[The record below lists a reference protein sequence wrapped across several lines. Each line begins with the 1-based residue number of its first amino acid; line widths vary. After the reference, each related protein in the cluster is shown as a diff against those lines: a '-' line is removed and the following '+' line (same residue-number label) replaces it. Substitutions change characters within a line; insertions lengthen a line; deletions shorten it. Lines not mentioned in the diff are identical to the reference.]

1 MSLRDGPLSDI
12 KPPLTWLA
20 VAALVLA
27 VMASLALF
35 IGGRREDPHAS
46 LSAARRTADG
56 TLGAVTGVL
65 SAPLHWI
72 DELGEAAQE
81 YALAGAQNHALKRE
95 LAAARSWRD
104 EVYRLRDEN
113 ARLSAILG
121 VRTDPP
127 IPMVFARTV
136 LDARGPFANTRIA
149 DVGSARGVIE
159 GNPVLS
165 EHGLAGRVTGVAR
178 DVSRIMLLTDVE
190 SRTPVLVA
198 RTNGRAILAGD
209 GGPNPKLDYL
219 RTHDPLREGDRILTS
234 GDGGVLPRG
243 LPVGV
248 AVRSYDGAW
257 RVALDS
263 DAAPIDFVQILL
275 FKDFSQLA
283 PPQALAPN
291 VLPPTATGAP
301 VEAPPP
307 AAALPPQA
315 PNGNSPAAGQP
326 ATPGKTSPRVTAP
339 LPGKASGDGKAP

>member
-12 KPPLTWLA
+12 KPPVTWLA
-20 VAALVLA
+20 VAALA
-27 VMASLALF
+27 VALIVSLALF
-35 IGGRREDPHAS
+35 IGERRDVAHVVAG
-46 LSAARRTADG
+46 ARRTTDSALG
-56 TLGAVTGVL
+56 TVTGVL
-65 SAPLHWI
+65 STPVHW
-72 DELGEAAQE
+72 LGALGDSARD
-81 YALAGAQNHALKRE
+81 YVLAGTQNHQLKRD

-104 EVYRLRDEN
+104 EVIRLREEN
-113 ARLSAILG
+113 ARLSALLG

-149 DVGSARGVIE
+149 AAGSARGVIE

-165 EHGLAGRVTGVAR
+165 ERGLVGRVTGVAR
-178 DVSRIMLLTDVE
+178 GVSRIMLLTDVE
-190 SRTPVLVA
+190 SRTPVLIA
-198 RTNGRAILAGD
+198 RTNGRAILTGD

-248 AVRSYDGAW
+248 AVRSYDGGW

-263 DAAPIDFVQILL
+263 DASPIDFVQILL
-275 FKDFSQLA
+275 FRDFSQLA
-283 PPQALAPN
+283 PPQALAPS

-301 VEAPPP
+301 VEAPTP
-307 AAALPPQA
+307 AAALPQTPPGTTPA
-315 PNGNSPAAGQP
+315 GGKAPAAGTTP
-326 ATPGKTSPRVTAP
+326 ASGKTSA
-339 LPGKASGDGKAP
+339 LGKAPDGGKTP

>member
-1 MSLRDGPLSDI
+1 MSLRDGPFSDI

-20 VAALVLA
+20 VAALAIAAL
-27 VMASLALF
+27 ASLVLF
-35 IGGRREDPHAS
+35 VGDRGGETRGGGSR
-46 LSAARRTADG
+46 ARGTVDG
-56 TLGAVTGVL
+56 ALGATTGVL
-65 SAPLHWI
+65 SAPLSWI
-72 DELGEAAQE
+72 GGVGDVARD
-81 YALAGAQNHALKRE
+81 YVLAGSQNHQLRRE
-95 LAAARSWRD
+95 LAAARTWKD
-104 EVYRLRDEN
+104 EALRLKDEN
-113 ARLSAILG
+113 ARFSALLG

-149 DVGSARGVIE
+149 DAGAGRGVVE

-165 EHGLAGRVTGVAR
+165 EHGLVGRVTGVAP
-178 DVSRIMLLTDVE
+178 DVCRIMLLTDVE

-198 RTNGRAILAGD
+198 RTNGRAILTGD

-219 RTHDPLREGDRILTS
+219 RTHEALREGDRILTS

-248 AVRSYDGAW
+248 AIRAFDGGW

-275 FKDFSQLA
+275 FRDFSQLTA
-283 PPQALAPN
+283 PGALQPR

-301 VEAPPP
+301 MEAPRPVAAMPPHAP
-307 AAALPPQA
+307 AAPAH
-315 PNGNSPAAGQP
+315 AAGR
-326 ATPGKTSPRVTAP
+326 TP
-339 LPGKASGDGKAP
+339 

>member
-20 VAALVLA
+20 VAALA
-27 VMASLALF
+27 VALIASLVLF
-35 IGGRREDPHAS
+35 IGDRRDDAHAGV
-46 LSAARRTADG
+46 SAARRASDSGFG
-56 TLGAVTGVL
+56 TVTGVL
-65 SAPLHWI
+65 SVPVQW
-72 DELGEAAQE
+72 LGGLGDAARD
-81 YALAGAQNHALKRE
+81 YMMAGTQNHQLRRD

-104 EVYRLRDEN
+104 EVIKLRDEN
-113 ARLSAILG
+113 ARLSALLG

-149 DVGSARGVIE
+149 DAGSARGVIE

-165 EHGLAGRVTGVAR
+165 EHGLVGRVTGVAEG
-178 DVSRIMLLTDVE
+178 VCRIMLLTDVE
-190 SRTPVLVA
+190 SRTPVLIA
-198 RTNGRAILAGD
+198 RTNGRAILTGD

-219 RTHDPLREGDRILTS
+219 RTHDPVREGDRILTS

-248 AVRSYDGAW
+248 AVRSYDGGW

-263 DAAPIDFVQILL
+263 DASPIDFVQILL
-275 FKDFSQLA
+275 FRDFSQLA
-283 PPQALAPN
+283 PPQALAPS

-307 AAALPPQA
+307 AAALPP
-315 PNGNSPAAGQP
+315 PAAGTNP
-326 ATPGKTSPRVTAP
+326 PGVTPTPEKNSALGKTSDG
-339 LPGKASGDGKAP
+339 GKTP

>member
-20 VAALVLA
+20 VAALALA
-27 VMASLALF
+27 LIAAAALF
-35 IGGRREDPHAS
+35 IGDRRDDAHAGV
-46 LSAARRTADG
+46 ATARRTSDSALG
-56 TLGAVTGVL
+56 TVGGVL
-65 SAPLHWI
+65 SAPIHW
-72 DELGEAAQE
+72 LGGLGDAARD
-81 YALAGAQNHALKRE
+81 YVFAGVQNHQLRRD
-95 LAAARSWRD
+95 LVAARSWRD

-113 ARLSAILG
+113 ARLSALLG

-149 DVGSARGVIE
+149 DVGAARGVIE

-165 EHGLAGRVTGVAR
+165 QHGLVGRVTGVAR
-178 DVSRIMLLTDVE
+178 DICRIMLLTDIE
-190 SRTPVLVA
+190 SRTPVLIA
-198 RTNGRAILAGD
+198 RTNGRAILTGD
-209 GGPNPKLDYL
+209 GGPNPKLAYL
-219 RTHDPLREGDRILTS
+219 RTHDALREGDRILTS

-248 AVRSYDGAW
+248 AVRAFDGGW

-263 DAAPIDFVQILL
+263 DATPIDFVQILL

-283 PPQALAPN
+283 PPQALAPA

-307 AAALPPQA
+307 AAALPP
-315 PNGNSPAAGQP
+315 P
-326 ATPGKTSPRVTAP
+326 TA
-339 LPGKASGDGKAP
+339 GKAPPANAGAAEAPTPKPPAPKAPAGGKTP

>member
-20 VAALVLA
+20 VAALAVAVLA
-27 VMASLALF
+27 ALVLF
-35 IGGRREDPHAS
+35 FGDRRDDAHIGV
-46 LSAARRTADG
+46 SAARRSADA
-56 TLGAVTGVL
+56 TLGATTGVL
-65 SAPLHWI
+65 SSPIPW
-72 DELGEAAQE
+72 LGGLGDSVRD
-81 YALAGAQNHALKRE
+81 YILAGTQNHEFRRQ

-104 EVYRLRDEN
+104 EAYRLRNEN
-113 ARLSAILG
+113 ARLSALLG

-127 IPMVFARTV
+127 IPMVFGRTV

-149 DVGSARGVIE
+149 DVGAARGVIE

-165 EHGLAGRVTGVAR
+165 DHGLVGRVIGVAPG
-178 DVSRIMLLTDVE
+178 VSRIMLLTDVE
-190 SRTPVLVA
+190 SRTPVMIA
-198 RTNGRAILAGD
+198 RTNGRAILTGD

-248 AVRSYDGAW
+248 AVKAYDGGW

-263 DAAPIDFVQILL
+263 DATPIDFVQILL

-283 PPQALAPN
+283 PPQVLAPN
-291 VLPPTATGAP
+291 ALPPTATGAP
-301 VEAPPP
+301 IAAPVAAASMPP
-307 AAALPPQA
+307 AGNAPSAAKPP
-315 PNGNSPAAGQP
+315 GAGKP
-326 ATPGKTSPRVTAP
+326 P
-339 LPGKASGDGKAP
+339 